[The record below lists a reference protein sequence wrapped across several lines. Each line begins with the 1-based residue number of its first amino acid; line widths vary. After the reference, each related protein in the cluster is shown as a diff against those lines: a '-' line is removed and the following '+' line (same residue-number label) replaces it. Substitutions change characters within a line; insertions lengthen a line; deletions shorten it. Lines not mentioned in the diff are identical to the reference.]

1 MSKRTRAGV
10 VETKRT
16 TICRRERRRSEGGD
30 TLVEVLLALT
40 VLGLASVA
48 LLIGFGTS
56 ITASGEHRN
65 LALYNTVL
73 ATASQEAISAIDAQ
87 SSLFV
92 DACSTPVSA
101 YPDYSTGFPLPA
113 PYSSYDV
120 TYVATNPVQYWN
132 GNSYGPATWNSTTS
146 SYPTPPCYNNVPQ
159 MITIGFTAGGDL
171 YTNSFVVQYPVTQK
185 NSFSGDSTSRRLVL
199 LNGSTLGEGP
209 SGGPSYAGSPFT
221 VQPIVEVVDAA
232 GIPVTTDLSPVTLAV
247 TSGPGAIAGCSGNE
261 VLGVVTFTGCEISL
275 GGNYQITAY
284 DGSLQS
290 SPSSTFT
297 VDASSYNLVFTEQ
310 PIAGASGSA
319 FTQVPQVS
327 VVSSA
332 LPSVVD
338 TGWAGT
344 ITLTDSGGTLSNCA
358 GSTTTAITVPVT
370 AGVATLPSPPGSP
383 TSPSQCDFA
392 GGYFFDAAS
401 SPQVT
406 ATHYTMTATANP
418 TAAGDAAVPALS
430 QAFSVTSFGPAS
442 QLAFSTEPTGVASG
456 TDTTPFTGQPAVEV
470 EDAYGNLVTSAT
482 QATYPVTLAIT
493 PGSPTETLSGCTPSV
508 SNGIYTF
515 SGCAGS
521 AYHDNLTLTASSTG
535 GTTSL
540 TSATSTDF
548 NITTV
553 ATQLLFSKSPV
564 AENSGSPFAVQP
576 VLEYEDATNNVV
588 TAATSSI
595 SLTASGGT
603 LSTCTNL
610 VPTLSVLPTL

>member
-1 MSKRTRAGV
+1 VSKRTRAGV

-247 TSGPGAIAGCSGNE
+247 TSGPGR
-261 VLGVVTFTGCEISL
+261 LPVVRETKFLVSL
-275 GGNYQITAY
+275 H
-284 DGSLQS
+284 LR
-290 SPSSTFT
+290 
-297 VDASSYNLVFTEQ
+297 
-310 PIAGASGSA
+310 
-319 FTQVPQVS
+319 
-327 VVSSA
+327 
-332 LPSVVD
+332 
-338 TGWAGT
+338 
-344 ITLTDSGGTLSNCA
+344 
-358 GSTTTAITVPVT
+358 
-370 AGVATLPSPPGSP
+370 VAR
-383 TSPSQCDFA
+383 
-392 GGYFFDAAS
+392 
-401 SPQVT
+401 
-406 ATHYTMTATANP
+406 
-418 TAAGDAAVPALS
+418 
-430 QAFSVTSFGPAS
+430 
-442 QLAFSTEPTGVASG
+442 
-456 TDTTPFTGQPAVEV
+456 
-470 EDAYGNLVTSAT
+470 
-482 QATYPVTLAIT
+482 
-493 PGSPTETLSGCTPSV
+493 
-508 SNGIYTF
+508 
-515 SGCAGS
+515 
-521 AYHDNLTLTASSTG
+521 
-535 GTTSL
+535 
-540 TSATSTDF
+540 
-548 NITTV
+548 
-553 ATQLLFSKSPV
+553 
-564 AENSGSPFAVQP
+564 
-576 VLEYEDATNNVV
+576 
-588 TAATSSI
+588 
-595 SLTASGGT
+595 
-603 LSTCTNL
+603 
-610 VPTLSVLPTL
+610 